1 MNERSQRA
9 AAVVAEATALGGP
22 LFVIGAAIAAGD
34 IPDFSVVAIF
44 AALLVW
50 AENAAVQL
58 PGKLRVSPSFMVA
71 MAAITAFDGKGV
83 VLGAA
88 VVGAAGGVVLR
99 GIRAGKWRILA
110 FNCGQYALAAAG
122 AALVHEA
129 TIDVGAQTVVAIV
142 AAGMAFAAI
151 NIALVLP
158 PTAADS
164 GVSMSRLWAE
174 TLPTLPNYLAFGL
187 LGTSVGLAER
197 AWGPLAVLLLVAPL
211 VIARSVFLAFQR
223 QRDAFA
229 RLERLYDF
237 SHSIGEADS
246 LPDAARAAVERI
258 GQIDGA
264 AGVRLLVRS
273 GDDVLRATRGDDGR
287 FEIEHVD
294 HAALSATDTAILDGQ
309 LGSVPGEIRTL
320 LNGYNGDVGALCVET
335 ADLFEP
341 EDVQLVD
348 TLANQT
354 SGALQRAALL
364 EQLRH
369 ESAHD
374 RLTGLVNRGL
384 FVERIQ
390 KAMQNGSAAVIVI
403 DLDGF
408 REVNETLGPAHGD
421 DLLRGVAQRL
431 TAAIRPESTI
441 ARLGGDEFGVLVPGA
456 SPKLALELTHR
467 LLSLVGEPFSIGD
480 LQFEVTASAGLACGP
495 DDGVEAEILQH
506 RANVAL
512 GSAKTRRTGWSRYRS
527 EDDVFS
533 PRRLAL
539 AGDLRRAL
547 DEDQLRLHYQPLCDP
562 ITGELAAVE
571 ALIRWRHP
579 VHGELSP
586 TEFIAVAEHTA
597 LVHPI
602 TRRVLE
608 LAIKQGAE
616 WHRSGHDLGVA
627 VNLSAR
633 SLLDQ
638 TLPARIAIELAR
650 EGLPATALTVEL
662 TETAVMDDPDSSI
675 EVLRQIHALGVRVA
689 IDDFGTG
696 YSSLAYLKHLPV
708 DELKIDRALVA
719 QLTASDFDQRIVGS
733 VISLGL
739 DLGLTIVAEG
749 VEDEE
754 TRRELVRLGCP
765 LVQGYLFSR
774 PQPGDVITE
783 RLERDGTSHGWVPR
797 PTATAP

>member
-1 MNERSQRA
+1 MNERSQRT
-9 AAVVAEATALGGP
+9 AAVVAEATALAGP
-22 LFVIGAAIAAGD
+22 LFVIGAAALAGD
-34 IPDFSVVAIF
+34 IPDAGIVAMF

-71 MAAITAFDGKGV
+71 MAAITAFNGRGV

-88 VVGAAGGVVLR
+88 VVGAAGGVILR
-99 GIRAGKWRILA
+99 GIRLRRWRILA

-129 TIDVGAQTVVAIV
+129 TIDAGAQTVVAIV

-151 NIALVLP
+151 NISLVLP

-164 GVSMSRLWAE
+164 GVPMSRLWAE
-174 TLPTLPNYLAFGL
+174 TVPTLPNYLAFGL

-197 AWGPLAVLLLVAPL
+197 AWGPMAVLLLVAPL

-237 SHSIGEADS
+237 SHSIAAADS
-246 LPDAARAAVERI
+246 LTDAARTAVERI
-258 GQIDGA
+258 GAIDGA
-264 AGVRLLVRS
+264 AKVRLLVRS
-273 GDDVLRATRGDDGR
+273 GEDVLRATHGEDGR
-287 FEIEHVD
+287 FEIEHFNQAVLPEAD
-294 HAALSATDTAILDGQ
+294 VAVLNGEKASD
-309 LGSVPGEIRTL
+309 PGEVRTWL
-320 LNGYNGDVGALCVET
+320 SGYDGAVGALCVET
-335 ADLFEP
+335 AELFSP
-341 EDVQLVD
+341 EDIQLVE

-354 SGALQRAALL
+354 SGALQRAALV

-369 ESAHD
+369 ESMHD
-374 RLTGLVNRGL
+374 TLTGLVTRGL
-384 FVERIQ
+384 FLERIQ
-390 KAMQNGSAAVIVI
+390 KAMQGGTAAIIVI
-403 DLDGF
+403 DIDGF

-421 DLLRGVAQRL
+421 ELLRGVAKRL
-431 TAAIRPESTI
+431 TAAVRPESTI
-441 ARLGGDEFGVLVPGA
+441 ARLGGDEFGVLVPDAG
-456 SPKLALELTHR
+456 PKLALDLTRR
-467 LLSLVGEPFSIGD
+467 LLALVGEPFSIGD
-480 LQFEVTASAGLACGP
+480 LQFEVTASAGVACGP

-547 DEDQLRLHYQPLCDP
+547 DEEQLRLHYQPLCDP
-562 ITGELAAVE
+562 VTGELAAVE
-571 ALIRWRHP
+571 ALIRWKHP

-608 LAIKQGAE
+608 LAIKQAAE
-616 WHRSGHDLGVA
+616 WHRAGHDLGVA

-708 DELKIDRALVA
+708 DELKIDRSLVS
-719 QLTASDFDQRIVGS
+719 QLTSSEFDQRIVGS

-754 TRRELVRLGCP
+754 TRSELVRLGCP
-765 LVQGYLFSR
+765 VVQGYLFSR
-774 PQPGDVITE
+774 PEAADAITE
-783 RLERDGTSHGWVPR
+783 RLARDGTSRGWVPR
-797 PTATAP
+797 PAATAP

>member
-1 MNERSQRA
+1 MNEARQRA
-9 AAVVAEATALGGP
+9 AAVVAEATALAGP
-22 LFVIGAAIAAGD
+22 LFVIGAAWVAGD
-34 IPDFSVVAIF
+34 LPEPGVVAMF

-71 MAAITAFDGKGV
+71 MAAITAFDGQGV
-83 VLGAA
+83 VFGAA
-88 VVGAAGGVVLR
+88 VVGAAGGVIFR
-99 GIRAGKWRILA
+99 GIRLRRWRILA

-129 TIDVGAQTVVAIV
+129 TLDVGAQTVVAIV
-142 AAGMAFAAI
+142 AAGMVFAAI

-164 GVSMSRLWAE
+164 GVPMSRLWAE
-174 TLPTLPNYLAFGL
+174 TVPTLPNYLAFGL

-229 RLERLYDF
+229 RLERLYEF
-237 SHSIGEADS
+237 SHSMAAADT
-246 LPDAARAAVERI
+246 LTDTARAVIERV
-258 GQIDGA
+258 GSIDTA

-273 GDDVLRATRGDDGR
+273 GDDVLRATRSDDGR
-287 FEIEHVD
+287 LEIAHVGNAELSD
-294 HAALSATDTAILDGQ
+294 EEAAILAGEAASDATAIHA
-309 LGSVPGEIRTL
+309 R
-320 LNGYNGDVGALCVET
+320 LNGHGGAVGALCVET
-335 ADLFEP
+335 AELFEP
-341 EDVQLVD
+341 EDIQLVEAI
-348 TLANQT
+348 ANQT
-354 SGALQRAALL
+354 SGALQRVALV

-369 ESAHD
+369 ESMHD

-384 FVERIQ
+384 FLDSIQ
-390 KAMQNGSAAVIVI
+390 KAMEAGNAAVIVI

-421 DLLRGVAQRL
+421 ELLRGVARRL
-431 TAAIRPESTI
+431 SAAVRPESTI

-456 SPKLALELTHR
+456 SPKLALDLTRR

-495 DDGVEAEILQH
+495 DDGIEAEILQH

-547 DEDQLRLHYQPLCDP
+547 DEEQLRLHYQPLCDP
-562 ITGELAAVE
+562 VTGQLEGVE

-608 LAIKQGAE
+608 MAIKQAAE
-616 WHRSGHDLGVA
+616 WHRAGHNLGVA

-675 EVLRQIHALGVRVA
+675 DVLRQIHALGVRVA

-708 DELKIDRALVA
+708 DELKIDRSLVA
-719 QLTASDFDQRIVGS
+719 QLTASEFDQRIVGS

-749 VEDEE
+749 VEEEE
-754 TRRELVRLGCP
+754 TLSELVRLGCP
-765 LVQGYLFSR
+765 VVQGYLFSR
-774 PQPGDVITE
+774 PEPADAITA
-783 RLERDGTSHGWVPR
+783 RLEREGVGQGWIPR
-797 PTATAP
+797 PAATAP

>member
-1 MNERSQRA
+1 MVGA
-9 AAVVAEATALGGP
+9 IVA
-22 LFVIGAAIAAGD
+22 IGAAALFGGMPDPGTAAL
-34 IPDFSVVAIF
+34 F

-58 PGKLRVSPSFMVA
+58 PGRLRVSPSFMVA
-71 MAAITAFDGKGV
+71 MAAITAFDGQGV
-83 VLGAA
+83 VFGAS
-88 VVGAAGGVVLR
+88 VVGAAGGVIIR
-99 GIRAGKWRILA
+99 GIRLRRWRVLA
-110 FNCGQYALAAAG
+110 FNCGQYALAAS
-122 AALVHEA
+122 AAAAVHELA
-129 TIDVGAQTVVAIV
+129 IASTGQTVLAIV
-142 AAGMAFAAI
+142 AAGVTFAAV

-164 GVSMSRLWAE
+164 GVPMSALWAE
-174 TLPTLPNYLAFGL
+174 TLPTVPNYLAFGL

-197 AWGPLAVLLLVAPL
+197 AFGPLAVLLLVAPL
-211 VIARSVFLAFQR
+211 VIARSVFLAFRR
-223 QRDAFA
+223 QRDAYA

-237 SHSIGEADS
+237 SRSIGGADS
-246 LPDAARAAVERI
+246 PLDAARIAVERI
-258 GQIDGA
+258 ASVEGA
-264 AGVRLLVRS
+264 AGVTLLMRA
-273 GDDVLRATRGDDGR
+273 GEDVLRATREADGGVA
-287 FEIEHVD
+287 IEHLD
-294 HAALSATDTAILDGQ
+294 HRTISELDAAVLS
-309 LGSVPGEIRTL
+309 GEPSSDPSDVRTVL
-320 LNGYNGDVGALCVET
+320 VGYGGAVGALAVQSEE
-335 ADLFEP
+335 LFDP
-341 EDVQLVD
+341 EDVQLIE
-348 TLANQT
+348 TLAHQT
-354 SGALQRAALL
+354 SAALERTAL
-364 EQLRH
+364 IERLRH
-369 ESAHD
+369 ESMHD
-374 RLTGLVNRGL
+374 HLTGLANRGL
-384 FVERIQ
+384 FLEQIQ
-390 KAMQNGSAAVIVI
+390 SAISSGSAAVIVLDI
-403 DLDGF
+403 DGF

-421 DLLRGVAQRL
+421 ELLRGVAQRL
-431 TAAIRPESTI
+431 TAALRPESTI

-456 SPKLALELTHR
+456 EPKLAVELAR
-467 LLSLVGEPFSIGD
+467 RIVALVGEPFSIAD
-480 LQFEVTASAGLACGP
+480 LQFEVTASAGVACGP
-495 DDGVEAEILQH
+495 EDGNDAEILQH

-562 ITGELAAVE
+562 VTGELFGVE

-597 LVHPI
+597 LVHPL
-602 TRRVLE
+602 TRRVIE
-608 LAIKQGAE
+608 MAVSQAAQ
-616 WHRSGHDLGVA
+616 WHRAGHPISVA

-650 EGLPATALTVEL
+650 EGLPASALTVEL

-675 EVLRQIHALGVRVA
+675 EVLRQIHDLGVRTA

-708 DELKIDRALVA
+708 DELKIDRSLVS
-719 QLTASDFDQRIVGS
+719 QLTSSAFDQHIVGS
-733 VISLGL
+733 VISLGAE
-739 DLGLTIVAEG
+739 LGLAIVAEG

-754 TRRELVRLGCP
+754 TRAELIRMGCP

-774 PQPGDVITE
+774 PLPPETVTMQIDLGGGE
-783 RLERDGTSHGWVPR
+783 RWIPR
-797 PTATAP
+797 TTTAAP

>member
-1 MNERSQRA
+1 MNERSQRTA
-9 AAVVAEATALGGP
+9 SLVAEATALVGP
-22 LFVIGAAIAAGD
+22 LFVIAAAAAAGD
-34 IPDFSVVAIF
+34 GPEIGVVAMF

-58 PGKLRVSPSFMVA
+58 PGRLRVSPSFMVA

-88 VVGAAGGVVLR
+88 VVGAAGGVILR
-99 GIRAGKWRILA
+99 GIRLRRWRVLA

-129 TIDVGAQTVVAIV
+129 TLDAGGQTVVAIV
-142 AAGMAFAAI
+142 AAGIAFAAI
-151 NIALVLP
+151 NIGLVLP

-174 TLPTLPNYLAFGL
+174 TVPTLPNYLAFGL

-197 AWGPLAVLLLVAPL
+197 AWGPVAVLFLVAPL
-211 VIARSVFLAFQR
+211 VIARSVFLAFRR
-223 QRDAFA
+223 QRDAYA

-237 SHSIGEADS
+237 SHTIDVADS
-246 LPDAARAAVERI
+246 LTDAARAAVERI
-258 GQIDGA
+258 GEIEGA
-264 AGVRLLVRS
+264 ESVRLLVRS
-273 GDDVLRATRGDDGR
+273 GDDVLRATRGENGR
-287 FEIEHVD
+287 LEIEHRAY
-294 HAALSATDTAILDGQ
+294 AALSEMDRALLDGEPA
-309 LGSVPGEIRTL
+309 STRNEVRTL
-320 LNGYNGDVGALCVET
+320 LSGYGGAVGALCVET
-335 ADLFEP
+335 SEFFGP
-341 EDVQLVD
+341 EDVQLVE

-354 SGALQRAALL
+354 SSALQRAALL

-369 ESAHD
+369 ESMHD
-374 RLTGLVNRGL
+374 RLTGLVTRGL
-384 FVERIQ
+384 FMERIQ
-390 KAMQNGSAAVIVI
+390 KAMQSGTAAVIVFDI
-403 DLDGF
+403 DGF

-421 DLLRGVAQRL
+421 DLLRGVAHRL
-431 TAAIRPESTI
+431 TAAVRPESTI

-456 SPKLALELTHR
+456 SPKLALDLTRR

-480 LQFEVTASAGLACGP
+480 LQFEVTASAGVACGP
-495 DDGVEAEILQH
+495 DDGVDAEILQH

-562 ITGELAAVE
+562 VTGQLTAVE

-608 LAIKQGAE
+608 MAIKQGAE
-616 WHRSGHDLGVA
+616 WHRAGHNLGVA

-708 DELKIDRALVA
+708 DELKIDRSLVA
-719 QLTASDFDQRIVGS
+719 QLTASEFDQRIVGS

-739 DLGLTIVAEG
+739 DLGLMIVAEG

-754 TRRELVRLGCP
+754 TRSALVRMGCP
-765 LVQGYLFSR
+765 IVQGYLFSR
-774 PQPGDVITE
+774 PQPAIAITE
-783 RLERDGTSHGWVPR
+783 RLERDGVDRGWVPR
-797 PTATAP
+797 PAATAP